1 MLLKNLIKSC
11 SSEIGN
17 IRFSGLCSDS
27 RKIKKGDVF
36 FALKGKRN
44 NGEKYIKDAIKK
56 KVAAVIVNEDYV
68 IKNDQIPI
76 IKTQNINEFLL
87 KSCKKFFK
95 DKPKNIIAVTG
106 TNGKVL

>member
-36 FALKGKRN
+36 FALK
-44 NGEKYIKDAIKK
+44 EK
-56 KVAAVIVNEDYV
+56 E
-68 IKNDQIPI
+68 
-76 IKTQNINEFLL
+76 TME
-87 KSCKKFFK
+87 
-95 DKPKNIIAVTG
+95 KNIL
-106 TNGKVL
+106 KMQ